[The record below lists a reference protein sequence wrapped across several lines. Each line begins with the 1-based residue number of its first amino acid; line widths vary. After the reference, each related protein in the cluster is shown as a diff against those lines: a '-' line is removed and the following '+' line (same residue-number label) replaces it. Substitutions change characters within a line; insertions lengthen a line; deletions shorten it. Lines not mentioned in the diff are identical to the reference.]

1 MYSAF
6 KTIREKGFFTAL
18 CLARKYRRQAV
29 ERDDVEIHGGATGVG
44 GVQEM
49 NRIEHFGETQNVA
62 VTVLVDNRADL
73 MVKSTDTV
81 IRFSKKPLLAE
92 HGFAALIDLQDEGLR
107 ILWDAGISKIALLE
121 NMRRMEIDPT
131 TIDMVAL
138 SHGHGDHTGAV
149 LEILGLAAGRPQ
161 ARKWDRD
168 ATSQEMQD
176 WVEGKRVPLIAHPA
190 VFRERWA
197 IRRDGSKFGP
207 HLPPSCAELE
217 SAGAQVILSEGPYRL
232 GMGCATT
239 GAIPRHSFEKAGTPS
254 SVAYR
259 NGDTFIRDQIDDD
272 QALVINVKDKGL
284 VIVAG
289 CAHSGILNTVNYARE
304 FTKVDKVWAV
314 MGGFHLAPAKSEE
327 IELTI
332 EALEKLGPAMVVP
345 THCTGFEAIGRFAGR
360 MPEQFVQGVVGTRY
374 LF

>member
-1 MYSAF
+1 MGLFSAL
-6 KTIREKGFFTAL
+6 RLAL
-18 CLARKYRRQAV
+18 KRRRQLV
-29 ERDDVEIHGGATGVG
+29 EKDDVEIRGGAAGAG
-44 GVQEM
+44 GVQKMSE
-49 NRIEHFGETQNVA
+49 IERLGETHNVA
-62 VTVLVDNRADL
+62 ITVLVDNRADL
-73 MVKSTDTV
+73 IVKSTDTV
-81 IRFSKKPLLAE
+81 IRYTKKPLLAE
-92 HGFAALIDLQDEGLR
+92 HGFAALIDLQAEELR
-107 ILWDAGISKIALLE
+107 ILWDAGISKTVLLE

-131 TIDMVAL
+131 TIDMIAL

-149 LEILGLAAGRPQ
+149 LEILGLVAGRPQ

-168 ATSQEMQD
+168 ATTQEIQD
-176 WVEGKRVPLIAHPA
+176 WVEGRRVPLIAHPA

-207 HLPPSCAELE
+207 HLPPSRAELE
-217 SAGAQVILSEGPYRL
+217 SAGAQVILSEGPYQL
-232 GMGCATT
+232 GTGSATT
-239 GAIPRHSFEKAGTPS
+239 GAVPRQSFEKAGTPT

-259 NGDTFIRDQIDDD
+259 DGDALIRDQIDDD

-284 VIVAG
+284 VILAG
-289 CAHSGILNTVNYARE
+289 CAHSGIVNTVNYARE
-304 FTKVDKVWAV
+304 FTKVDKVWAI

-332 EALEKLGPAMVVP
+332 DAIEELSPAMVVP

-360 MPEQFVQGVVGTRY
+360 MPEQFVQGVVGTKY